1 MRWLVVTFVVVVA
14 LGVAGCGGSDE
25 SSGDTETTLTDTV
38 ATDDT
43 TSDETTTDE
52 ATTEDDGTGETD
64 LSAFTSEDCLAF
76 LGAAAAIGQAF
87 SGATGDL
94 DQSEFFE
101 EYADRVPEDI
111 KADLQTM
118 ADTGAAASNAY
129 SDLNGAPGETPSAE
143 QMAQYTAALE
153 AIDQEEYQAAAT
165 RVGAWT
171 EEVCPAGG

>member
-1 MRWLVVTFVVVVA
+1 MRWLVATCVVA
-14 LGVAGCGGSDE
+14 VAFGVTGCGGSDE
-25 SSGDTETTLTDTV
+25 SSGDTAATLTDTV
-38 ATDDT
+38 T
-43 TSDETTTDE
+43 TDETTTDE
-52 ATTEDDGTGETD
+52 TTTEDDGTTGETD

-76 LGAAAAIGQAF
+76 LGAAAAISQAF

-118 ADTGAAASNAY
+118 ADVGAAASNAY
-129 SDLNGAPGETPSAE
+129 SDLNVAPGETPSAA

-153 AIDQEEYQAAAT
+153 AIDQEEYQAAAA